1 MIVQCRGKKGDFLK
15 MMPLEV
21 KIANV
26 KSDLIKYAELN
37 ARDYG
42 LPPFI
47 MVGILADILSD
58 WKSKELLHINDGYS
72 EIIKT
77 FNEQI
82 SKGEKEDVQN

>member
-1 MIVQCRGKKGDFLK
+1 
-15 MMPLEV
+15 MMPIEA

-26 KSDLIKYAELN
+26 KSDLIKYVEIS

-47 MVGILADILSD
+47 MVGIISDILSD
-58 WKSKELLHINDGYS
+58 WKSKELVQVNDGFN

-77 FNEQI
+77 INEQI
-82 SKGEKEDVQN
+82 SKGEKEDVQD

>member
-1 MIVQCRGKKGDFLK
+1 
-15 MMPLEV
+15 MMPIEA

-26 KSDLIKYAELN
+26 KSDLITYVEIS
-37 ARDYG
+37 AREYG

-47 MVGILADILSD
+47 MVGIIADILID
-58 WKSKELLHINDGYS
+58 WKSKELVQVNDGFN

-82 SKGEKEDVQN
+82 SKGEEEEKDV

>member
-1 MIVQCRGKKGDFLK
+1 
-15 MMPLEV
+15 MMPIEA

-26 KSDLIKYAELN
+26 KGDLIKYVEVS

-47 MVGILADILSD
+47 MVGIIADRLSD
-58 WKSKELLHINDGYS
+58 WKSKELVQVNDGFN

-82 SKGEKEDVQN
+82 SKEEGEEKDV

>member
-1 MIVQCRGKKGDFLK
+1 MT
-15 MMPLEV
+15 MPIEV

-26 KSDLIKYAELN
+26 KSDLIKYVEIS

-47 MVGILADILSD
+47 MVGI
-58 WKSKELLHINDGYS
+58 INDGFN

-77 FNEQI
+77 INEQI
-82 SKGEKEDVQN
+82 SKGEKEDV

>member
-1 MIVQCRGKKGDFLK
+1 
-15 MMPLEV
+15 MMPIEA

-26 KSDLIKYAELN
+26 KSDLIKYVEIS
-37 ARDYG
+37 AREYG

-47 MVGILADILSD
+47 MVGIIADILID
-58 WKSKELLHINDGYS
+58 WKSKELVQVNDGFN

-82 SKGEKEDVQN
+82 SKGEEEEKDV

>member
-1 MIVQCRGKKGDFLK
+1 MDK
-15 MMPLEV
+15 MPIEA

-26 KSDLIKYAELN
+26 KSDLIKYVEIL
-37 ARDYG
+37 AREYG

-47 MVGILADILSD
+47 MVGIIADILSD
-58 WKSKELLHINDGYS
+58 WKSKELVQINDGFN

-82 SKGEKEDVQN
+82 SKGEKEDVQD

>member
-1 MIVQCRGKKGDFLK
+1 MT
-15 MMPLEV
+15 MPIEV

-26 KSDLIKYAELN
+26 KSDLIKYVEIS

-47 MVGILADILSD
+47 MVGIISDILSD
-58 WKSKELLHINDGYS
+58 WKSKELVQVNDGFN

-77 FNEQI
+77 INEQI
-82 SKGEKEDVQN
+82 SKGEKEDV

>member
-1 MIVQCRGKKGDFLK
+1 
-15 MMPLEV
+15 MMPIEV

-26 KSDLIKYAELN
+26 KSDLIKYVEIS

-42 LPPFI
+42 LPPFV
-47 MVGILADILSD
+47 MVGIIADILSD
-58 WKSKELLHINDGYS
+58 WKSKELLHINNGYS

-82 SKGEKEDVQN
+82 SKEGEEKDV

>member
-1 MIVQCRGKKGDFLK
+1 MT
-15 MMPLEV
+15 MPIEA

-26 KSDLIKYAELN
+26 KSDLIKYVEIS
-37 ARDYG
+37 AREYG

-47 MVGILADILSD
+47 MVGIIADILSD
-58 WKSKELLHINDGYS
+58 WKSKELVQMNDGFN

>member
-1 MIVQCRGKKGDFLK
+1 
-15 MMPLEV
+15 MMPIEA
-21 KIANV
+21 KIANA
-26 KSDLIKYAELN
+26 KSDLIKYVEVS
-37 ARDYG
+37 AREYS

-47 MVGILADILSD
+47 MVGIIADILSD
-58 WKSKELLHINDGYS
+58 WKSKELVQVNDGFN

>member
-1 MIVQCRGKKGDFLK
+1 
-15 MMPLEV
+15 MMPIEA

-26 KSDLIKYAELN
+26 KSDLIKYVEIS

-47 MVGILADILSD
+47 MVGIIADILSD
-58 WKSKELLHINDGYS
+58 WKSKELVQINDGFN
-72 EIIKT
+72 EIIKA

-82 SKGEKEDVQN
+82 SKEEEKKDVQD

>member
-1 MIVQCRGKKGDFLK
+1 
-15 MMPLEV
+15 MMPIEV

-26 KSDLIKYAELN
+26 KSDLIKCAELN

-47 MVGILADILSD
+47 MVGIIADILSD
-58 WKSKELLHINDGYS
+58 WKSKELVQVNDGFNQ
-72 EIIKT
+72 IIKT

>member
-1 MIVQCRGKKGDFLK
+1 
-15 MMPLEV
+15 MMPIEA

-26 KSDLIKYAELN
+26 KSDLIKYVEIS
-37 ARDYG
+37 AREYG

-47 MVGILADILSD
+47 MVGIIADILID
-58 WKSKELLHINDGYS
+58 WKSKELVQVNDGFN

-82 SKGEKEDVQN
+82 SKGEKEDVQD

>member
-1 MIVQCRGKKGDFLK
+1 
-15 MMPLEV
+15 MMPIEA

-26 KSDLIKYAELN
+26 KSDLIKYVEVS

-47 MVGILADILSD
+47 VVGIIADILSD
-58 WKSKELLHINDGYS
+58 WKSKELVQVNDGFN

-82 SKGEKEDVQN
+82 SKEEGEEKDV

>member
-1 MIVQCRGKKGDFLK
+1 MTI
-15 MMPLEV
+15 PIEA

-26 KSDLIKYAELN
+26 KSDLIKYVEIS

-47 MVGILADILSD
+47 MVGIIADILSD
-58 WKSKELLHINDGYS
+58 WKSKELVQINDGFN
-72 EIIKT
+72 EIIKA

-82 SKGEKEDVQN
+82 SKEEEKKDV

>member
-1 MIVQCRGKKGDFLK
+1 
-15 MMPLEV
+15 MPIEV

-26 KSDLIKYAELN
+26 KSDLIKYVEIS

-42 LPPFI
+42 LPPFS

-58 WKSKELLHINDGYS
+58 WKNKELLHVNDGYS